1 MLHPITEVLAYFRP
15 WIALSFSTRFRY
27 GWWVPISHVVVVDDD
42 DAIRSIV
49 VSVVHE
55 AIPTAQVSAHTSAV
69 HALQEISTGSIDLLI
84 TNCHMPD
91 MDGPTLIKTLRQG
104 KNGIPIIM
112 VSGSDE
118 ARQLAEDVGVDIF
131 VPKHVLH
138 AALTD
143 AIRSLIA
150 A

>member
-1 MLHPITEVLAYFRP
+1 MNNLHI
-15 WIALSFSTRFRY
+15 
-27 GWWVPISHVVVVDDD
+27 VVVDDD

-55 AIPTAQVSAHTSAV
+55 AIPTAEVSAHFSAV
-69 HALQEISTGSIDLLI
+69 RALQEISTGTIDLLI

-91 MDGPTLIKTLRQG
+91 MDGPTLIKTLREE

-118 ARQLAEDVGVDIF
+118 ARQLAEEVGVDFF
-131 VPKHVLH
+131 VPKYAIHP
-138 AALTD
+138 ALTD
-143 AIRSLIA
+143 AIRSLVPA
-150 A
+150 